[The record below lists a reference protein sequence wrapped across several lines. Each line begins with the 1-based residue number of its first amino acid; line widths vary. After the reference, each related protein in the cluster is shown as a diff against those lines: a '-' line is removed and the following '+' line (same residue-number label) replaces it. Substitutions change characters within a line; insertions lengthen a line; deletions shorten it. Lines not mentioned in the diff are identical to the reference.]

1 MGFHREKPHPLGNEY
16 HTTASCKKNIF
27 QIELVEGKD
36 KKTEGPYYEY
46 KFEHE
51 FGSRNTELAFRMAEP
66 LWEYVGDVIMESGF
80 GYMGHQQSSLKIE
93 EFNHDYHQEEFPPAK
108 ENRGTRGN

>member
-1 MGFHREKPHPLGNEY
+1 M
-16 HTTASCKKNIF
+16 
-27 QIELVEGKD
+27 EGKD

-80 GYMGHQQSSLKIE
+80 GYMGHQ
-93 EFNHDYHQEEFPPAK
+93 
-108 ENRGTRGN
+108 